1 MSNTER
7 LEINPNQIYDDIDN
21 SQEQLAKEGIDINKD
36 VVTSKDGTTATVST
50 PDTQPMSSETRPSWL
65 PEKFTSAEEMAK
77 AYSEIEKKQS
87 QRQQEDNQETE
98 QTENEQTDGEEVQE
112 VGLEKFYTEFDEKG
126 ELSDDSYNELED
138 MGLPRDLVNSY
149 IDGQKA
155 IADQHINSV
164 HQTVGG
170 KDNYEALI
178 GWASENLSQEEKE
191 AFNHTVDYGSVQ
203 QLNMALQ
210 GLMSRANVSPLSP
223 QPQQQELFEGQPIN
237 YGSDAPYQS
246 IAEMTTD
253 MNNPKYEND
262 PAYRDMVERR
272 LSKSNIL

>member
-21 SQEQLAKEGIDINKD
+21 SQEELAKEGIDINKD
-36 VVTSKDGTTATVST
+36 VVTNKDGTSATVST

-65 PEKFTSAEEMAK
+65 PEKFTSAEQMAQ
-77 AYSEIEKKQS
+77 AYSELEKKQS
-87 QRQQEDNQETE
+87 QGQQEDQEAEQTETE
-98 QTENEQTDGEEVQE
+98 QADGEEVQE

-126 ELSDDSYNELED
+126 ELSDNSYTELED

-155 IADQHINSV
+155 MADQHINSV

-178 GWASENLSQEEKE
+178 GWASENLSPEEKE

-223 QPQQQELFEGQPIN
+223 QQPQQQELFEGQPTN
-237 YGSDAPYQS
+237 YGADAPYQS

-253 MNNPKYEND
+253 MNNPKYQND
-262 PAYRDMVERR
+262 TAFRDMVERR